1 MKKEWTRRQKAIRR
15 RNLFLAGVG
24 AVAILLIALLV
35 MLFVWIFNPPKDKSG
50 LDSSQSSSVQSDEVA
65 SADTEPKEPEKEEKP
80 QFVTRG
86 NYTLDANF
94 TNLLL
99 VNGKNPLPE
108 DYNIEQDLVEIDPK
122 YRNNN
127 NVYRIHKEVY
137 PYVRAMV
144 EAAQAEGVDLKV
156 WSPYRAYS
164 VQRTLF
170 QNQVNRQIA
179 NGVPASEAEDKAA
192 TIVARPGTSEHQTG
206 LAADFNMANDGFE
219 KTPMYT
225 WMQEHAADYGF
236 IMRYSREKQPIT
248 GVIHESWHYRFV
260 GIYAAQEIK
269 ESGLCLEE
277 YVELKN
283 KKK

>member
-1 MKKEWTRRQKAIRR
+1 MKKELTRRQKAIRR
-15 RNLFLAGVG
+15 RNLFLA
-24 AVAILLIALLV
+24 AVAAAALLLV
-35 MLFVWIFNPPKDKSG
+35 GLLVALFVWIFNPPEDG
-50 LDSSQSSSVQSDEVA
+50 NEPDSSLSSSVQSDGVT
-65 SADTEPKEPEKEEKP
+65 SADTAPKEPEKEEKP

-99 VNGKNPLPE
+99 VNGQNPLPE

-127 NVYRIHKEVY
+127 NVYRIHKDVY
-137 PYVRAMV
+137 PYVQAMV
-144 EAAQAEGVDLKV
+144 EAAQAEGVNLKV
-156 WSPYRAYS
+156 WSPYRSYS
-164 VQRTLF
+164 VQKTLF
-170 QNQVNRQIA
+170 QNQVNRQIS
-179 NGVPASEAEDKAA
+179 NGVPASQAEAKAA

-206 LAADFNMANDGFE
+206 LAADFNMANDDFE

-277 YVELKN
+277 YLELKN
-283 KKK
+283 KQK